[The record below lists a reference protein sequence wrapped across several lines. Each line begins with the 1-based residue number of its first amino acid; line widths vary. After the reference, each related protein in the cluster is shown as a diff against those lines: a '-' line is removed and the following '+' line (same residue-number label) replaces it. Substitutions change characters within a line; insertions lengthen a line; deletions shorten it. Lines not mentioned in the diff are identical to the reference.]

1 MNTNPAYKKSTFG
14 PAFCFI
20 PRRQRRALANY
31 YAFCRLAD
39 DIADEPSEHPQQD
52 LQELVQEIRFVFI
65 GAPRT
70 EWGKQLL
77 EDMRRFHIPQECFS
91 LLLEGMQADLQKKNY
106 QPEDA
111 SRPFEK
117 LDWYIYRV
125 AVVVGKAT
133 LAILGLTGPQAD
145 ELAQT
150 LGTAVQLTNIVRDVY
165 EDAQMGR
172 VYVPCNLPAQTILQL
187 QQQNLQDTAQGKLF
201 TEALEKCILR
211 AEENYRRAFI
221 LLDEFWPVTVLP
233 CRIMGYVY
241 QKNLAKIK
249 RTNLAFK
256 KAVKLN
262 KFEKIQA
269 VLHALLKTL
278 F

>member
-14 PAFCFI
+14 SAFFFL
-20 PRRQRRALANY
+20 PRHQRRALADY

-39 DIADEPSEHPQQD
+39 DTADEPSEHPQRD
-52 LQELVQEIRFVFI
+52 LQELTQEIQFIFI

-70 EWGKQLL
+70 EWGTQLL
-77 EDMRRFHIPQECFS
+77 QDIRHFHIPQECFS

-106 QPEDA
+106 QPEGT
-111 SRPFEK
+111 SPLFEK

-133 LAILGLTGPQAD
+133 LAILGLTGPKAD

-172 VYVPCNLPAQTILQL
+172 VYVPCNLPASTILQL
-187 QQQNLQDTAQGKLF
+187 RQQNLQDTPQGKQLK
-201 TEALEKCILR
+201 EGLEKCILR
-211 AEENYRRAFI
+211 AEENYRRAFV

-249 RTNLAFK
+249 GTDLAFK

-262 KFEKIQA
+262 KFEKVQA

>member
-14 PAFCFI
+14 PAFFFL
-20 PRRQRRALANY
+20 PRRQRQALANY

-52 LQELVQEIRFVFI
+52 LQELAQEIQFIFI

-70 EWGKQLL
+70 ELGKQLL
-77 EDMRRFHIPQECFS
+77 EDIRHFHIPQEYFS

-106 QPEDA
+106 QPDDD

-133 LAILGLTGPQAD
+133 LSILGLTGPKAD

-172 VYVPCNLPAQTILQL
+172 VYMPCNLPAETILQL
-187 QQQNLQDTAQGKLF
+187 RQQNLQDTAQGKLL
-201 TEALEKCILR
+201 TETLEKCILR
-211 AEENYRRAFI
+211 AEGNYRRAFA

-249 RTNLAFK
+249 ETDLAFK
-256 KAVKLN
+256 EAVKLN
-262 KFEKIQA
+262 KFEKVQA